1 MHFFSTYASME
12 FMDAVLAA
20 KQALK
25 RQEFLIL
32 AEIDMHKVL
41 KECLSVDLRPYLI
54 LSACN
59 LPLAHRAIK
68 ADDAIGS
75 MLLCEVVIQERNN
88 GYVEISVV
96 DPVCTIGTI
105 NHVEMIVIAQELQSL
120 VRKVI
125 EDIES
130 APKFHRAA

>member
-1 MHFFSTYASME
+1 MHFISTYASMS
-12 FMDAVLAA
+12 FADAVGAV
-20 KQALK
+20 KEALK
-25 RQEFLIL
+25 REKFSIL
-32 AEIDMHKVL
+32 AEIDMQQVL
-41 KECLSVDLRPYLI
+41 KRHLSVDLRPYLV

-59 LPLAHRAIK
+59 LPLLHRAIK

-75 MLLCEVVIQERNN
+75 TLLCEMVIQEHSN

-96 DPVCTIGTI
+96 DPACTIGTI
-105 NHVEMIVIAQELQSL
+105 NHVEMISIAQELQSL
-120 VRKVI
+120 VRQVM

>member
-1 MHFFSTYASME
+1 MHFFSTYVSMG
-12 FMDAVLAA
+12 FTDAVLAA

-25 RQEFLIL
+25 RQKFSIL

-41 KECLSVDLRPYLI
+41 KKNLSVDLRPYVI
-54 LSACN
+54 LSACS

-75 MLLCEVVIQERNN
+75 MLLCDVVIQEYSN

-96 DPVCTIGTI
+96 DPACTIGTI
-105 NHVEMIVIAQELQSL
+105 NHVEMISIAQELQSL
-120 VRKVI
+120 VRKVMD
-125 EDIES
+125 DIES
-130 APKFHRAA
+130 APKFDRAA